1 MVYCDFMNSSMVDWD
16 SGYAPVRETE
26 DFCAAV
32 DTAAVSIPLNGGM
45 RREEYTFQ
53 AVLAYDIQLSQY
65 IVLTFD
71 PSFILEEAVLSG
83 IAESVQMMR

>member
-1 MVYCDFMNSSMVDWD
+1 M
-16 SGYAPVRETE
+16 RR
-26 DFCAAV
+26 
-32 DTAAVSIPLNGGM
+32 SIL